1 MDKADRAEK
10 LKERQRAYYSLDNS
24 LHDMREKLSSLKK
37 HKGHSIAFKML
48 LNAIDLMSEQIRN
61 DFSRYE
67 KRVRNSDNSDTCV
80 EMQKALNREKLK
92 NAELEKKIEEAKTS
106 SGLFIDFVRSKLGCR
121 EV

>member
-67 KRVRNSDNSDTCV
+67 KRVRNSDNS
-80 EMQKALNREKLK
+80 EKLK

>member
-1 MDKADRAEK
+1 MYKADRAEK
-10 LKERQRAYYSLDNS
+10 LKERQRAYYSLDNN
-24 LHDMREKLSSLKK
+24 LYDMREKLSSLEK

-67 KRVRNSDNSDTCV
+67 KRVRNSDNGDTCI

-106 SGLFIDFVRSKLGCR
+106 SGLFIDFVRSKLGMK
-121 EV
+121 